1 MFVFALQETRIS
13 RTPRDH
19 CRLSWMKPSE
29 IKKKKKILPSFHFYV
44 QVTIIFLWAMIK
56 HSSSILFIFFTFFA
70 HPFTLEDSVLLLA
83 AFFDFSGCTFYAPPS
98 HSYTDL
104 CKCFQQ
110 NISHHIVAIWL
121 LWTTE
126 TTEKDQWITNCSS

>member
-29 IKKKKKILPSFHFYV
+29 IKKKNSSFLSFLCPSYNYLPV
-44 QVTIIFLWAMIK
+44 GIK
-56 HSSSILFIFFTFFA
+56 HSSSILFILFTIFA

-126 TTEKDQWITNCSS
+126 TTEKDQWITNWSS